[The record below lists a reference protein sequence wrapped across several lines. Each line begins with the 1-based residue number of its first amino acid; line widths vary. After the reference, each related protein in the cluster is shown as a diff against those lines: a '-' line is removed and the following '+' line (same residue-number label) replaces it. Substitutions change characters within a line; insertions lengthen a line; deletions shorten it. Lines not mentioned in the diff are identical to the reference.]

1 MIGYVE
7 SLFSNI
13 RRWLNRSEWG
23 IRLAGLSKST
33 ATESDPGLVMIQI
46 DGLSRTQLEAALKKG
61 KMPFLNRLLKQEG
74 YRLHT
79 HFPGVPTS
87 TPAIQGELFY
97 GVKRVVPAFS
107 YLDRQN
113 KKIMRMFESDAC
125 AHVEIILAQND
136 PGLLKGGSSYSN
148 IFSGGAEESHFCPG
162 TIGWSGLLKLSNPLF
177 LLHLIV
183 FHGWSLVR
191 IAGLGVLE
199 ILLAVVD
206 SIRGVIEKYDLWK
219 EIRFIPARVA
229 ICILLRELIVI
240 GIKMDVARGLPI
252 IHANFVGYDEQAH
265 RRGPTSQF
273 AHWTLKGIDDAIKR
287 ITQTAQ
293 RSPRREYDVWIYSDH
308 GQEDCIPYP
317 EENGRTLED
326 AVLSVFRQFGEFT
339 GSLQNPAKGI
349 QLHRSKWLGGS
360 FLERLSGNLVEF
372 KDPVEP
378 SEISVTAMGP
388 LGHIYGPQE
397 VTLANRDAL
406 ARKLAQEANIPMVMV
421 PAEDDQIKI
430 WTPDGEYHIPGDEET
445 LLGSHHPFLKEAA
458 EEWVQMCHHPDSGDF
473 VISGWR
479 LDGIPMTF
487 PIENGTHGGMGSEET
502 QGFAL
507 LPLAAPVPNSDN
519 SFIRPIDL
527 REGALAALEKKPLYR
542 MQRPLKPMPTGFPL
556 RVMTYNV
563 HSCIGMDGEISTRR
577 IARIIAQYDPDIVAL
592 QELDVGRSRTQQ
604 VDQAHEI
611 ARELEMEF
619 HFHPALQIEEELY
632 GDALL
637 SRYPMRLVRSGDLP
651 GPPHRPRLETRGA
664 LWVEIE
670 VDGHKVQIINTHLG
684 VRPVEQRYQIEA
696 LLGSQW
702 LSHPECRG
710 PVILCGD
717 FNSSPGHK
725 TCQRI
730 TQLLDDAQD
739 VLDNHVPQRTWFGRF
754 PVGRIDHIFV
764 AKEIQVQKCLVPRT
778 ALTRIGSDHL
788 PLIVDVVIPSATSSI
803 SS

>member
-1 MIGYVE
+1 MIGHVE
-7 SLFSNI
+7 RLFLNI
-13 RRWLNRSEWG
+13 RRWLSRSEWG
-23 IRLAGLSKST
+23 IRLAGLSKS
-33 ATESDPGLVMIQI
+33 AGTESDPGLVIIQI
-46 DGLSRTQLEAALKKG
+46 DGLSRTQLETALTKG
-61 KMPFLNRLLKQEG
+61 KMPFLNRLIKQEG
-74 YRLHT
+74 YQLHT

-107 YLDRQN
+107 FLDRQN

-125 AHVEIILAQND
+125 AHVENILAQHD
-136 PGLLKGGSSYSN
+136 PGLLEGGSSYSN
-148 IFSGGAEESHFCPG
+148 IFTGGAKESHFCPG
-162 TIGWSGLLKLSNPLF
+162 TIGWSGLLKFSNPFF
-177 LLHLIV
+177 LLYLTV
-183 FHGWSLVR
+183 FHGWSLIR
-191 IAGLGVLE
+191 MAGLLVLE
-199 ILLAVVD
+199 VILAVVD
-206 SIRGVIEKYDLWK
+206 SIRGMVEKYGLWK

-229 ICILLRELIVI
+229 ICILLRELIAI

-252 IHANFVGYDEQAH
+252 IHANFIGYDEQAH

-287 ITQTAQ
+287 IAQAAQ

-308 GQEDCIPYP
+308 GQEDCVPYP
-317 EENGRTLED
+317 VQNGRTLED

-339 GSLQNPAKGI
+339 GSLQYPAKGI

-388 LGHIYGPQE
+388 LGHIYSPQE

-421 PAEDDQIKI
+421 PVDSNHIKV
-430 WTPDGEYHIPGDEET
+430 WTPGGEYHIPGDEET
-445 LLGSHHPFLKEAA
+445 LLGSRHPFLKEAA

-479 LDGIPMTF
+479 LDDVPMTF

-507 LPLAAPVPNSDN
+507 LPLAAPVPNSEKR
-519 SFIRPIDL
+519 FIRPIDL
-527 REGALAALEKKPLYR
+527 REGALSALDKKPLIR
-542 MQRPLKPMPTGFPL
+542 TQRSLKATPAGLPL

-563 HSCIGMDGEISTRR
+563 HSCVGMDGKISTRR
-577 IARIIAQYDPDIVAL
+577 IAKIIAQYDPDIVAL
-592 QELDVGRSRTQQ
+592 QELDVGRSRTQE

-637 SRYPMRLVRSGDLP
+637 SRYPMRLVQSGALP
-651 GPPHRPRLETRGA
+651 GPPNRPDLETRGA
-664 LWVEIE
+664 LWAEID
-670 VDGHKVQIINTHLG
+670 VAGHKVQILNTHLG
-684 VRPVEQRYQIEA
+684 LRPVEQRYQIEG
-696 LLGSQW
+696 LMGSQW
-702 LSHPECRG
+702 LSHPKCHG

-717 FNSSPGHK
+717 FNANPSHK
-725 TCQRI
+725 TCRRI
-730 TQLLDDAQD
+730 TKILNDAQD
-739 VLDNHVPQRTWFGRF
+739 KLDDHVPQRTWFGRF

-764 AKEIQVQKCLVPRT
+764 AKEIDVHSCLVPRT
-778 ALTRIGSDHL
+778 AFTRVASDHL
-788 PLIVDVVIPSATSSI
+788 PLIVDLLIPI
-803 SS
+803 SEKV

>member
-1 MIGYVE
+1 MIGYAE
-7 SLFSNI
+7 RLFLKI
-13 RRWLNRSEWG
+13 RRGFSRSEWG
-23 IRLAGLSKST
+23 IRLAGLSKSRG
-33 ATESDPGLVMIQI
+33 TESDPGLMILQI
-46 DGLSRTQLEAALKKG
+46 DGLSRTQLEIALQKG
-61 KMPFLNRLLKQEG
+61 KMPYLNRLIQQEG
-74 YRLHT
+74 YRLHP

-107 YLDRQN
+107 FMDRQN

-125 AHVEIILAQND
+125 AHVEKILAQND
-136 PGLLKGGSSYSN
+136 PGLLEGGSSYSN
-148 IFSGGAEESHFCPG
+148 IFSGGAAESHFCPG
-162 TIGWSGLLKLSNPLF
+162 TIGWSGLMKLSNPLF

-183 FHGWSLVR
+183 FHGWSLIR
-191 IAGLGVLE
+191 LAGLGVVE
-199 ILLAVVD
+199 VVLAVTD
-206 SIRGVIEKYDLWK
+206 SIRGVIQKHDLWK
-219 EIRFIPARVA
+219 EIKFIPARVA

-240 GIKMDVARGLPI
+240 GIKMDVSRGLPI

-287 ITQTAQ
+287 ITQAAQ
-293 RSPRREYDVWIYSDH
+293 RSTRREYDVWIYSDH
-308 GQEDCIPYP
+308 GQEECVPYLKI
-317 EENGRTLED
+317 NGRTLED

-339 GSLQNPAKGI
+339 GSLLNPAKGI

-360 FLERLSGNLVEF
+360 FLERLSGNLVKF

-397 VTLANRDAL
+397 VTMANRDTL

-421 PAEDDQIKI
+421 PAKDGHIKI

-479 LDGIPMTF
+479 LDGVPMTF
-487 PIENGTHGGMGSEET
+487 PIENGTHGGMGPEET

-507 LPLAAPVPNSDN
+507 LPLAAPVPISEKG
-519 SFIRPIDL
+519 FIRPIDL
-527 REGALAALEKKPLYR
+527 REGALAALEKKPLVR
-542 MQRPLKPMPTGFPL
+542 IQRPLKPTPTGFPL

-563 HSCIGMDGEISTRR
+563 HSCIGMDGKISTHR
-577 IARIIAQYDPDIVAL
+577 IARIIAQYDPDVVAL

-611 ARELEMEF
+611 AHELEMEF

-651 GPPHRPRLETRGA
+651 GPPRRPRLETRGA
-664 LWVEIE
+664 LWVEID
-670 VDGHKVQIINTHLG
+670 VDDHKVQIINTHLG

-696 LLGSQW
+696 LMGSQW

-710 PVILCGD
+710 SVILCGD
-717 FNSSPGHK
+717 FNANPSHK
-725 TCQRI
+725 TCRRI
-730 TQLLDDAQD
+730 TRLLNDAQD
-739 VLDNHVPQRTWFGRF
+739 KLDNHVPQRTWFGRF

-764 AKEIQVQKCLVPRT
+764 AKEIQVQSCLVPRT
-778 ALTRIGSDHL
+778 SLTRIASDHL
-788 PLIVDVVIPSATSSI
+788 PLIVDVVIPSDTSSI
-803 SS
+803 SP

>member
-1 MIGYVE
+1 VE
-7 SLFSNI
+7 RLLSNI
-13 RRWLNRSEWG
+13 RRWLSRSERG
-23 IRLAGLSKST
+23 IRLAGLSKSPGT
-33 ATESDPGLVMIQI
+33 GSEPGLIMIQI
-46 DGLSRTQLEAALKKG
+46 DGLSRTQLEVALKKG
-61 KMPFLNRLLKQEG
+61 KMPFLNRLSKQEG

-79 HFPGVPTS
+79 HFPGIPTS

-97 GVKRVVPAFS
+97 GVKRIVPAFS
-107 YLDRQN
+107 FLDRQN

-125 AHVEIILAQND
+125 AHVEKILTQSD
-136 PGLLKGGSSYSN
+136 SGLLKGGSAYSN
-148 IFSGGAEESHFCPG
+148 LFTGGAEESHFCPG

-183 FHGWSLVR
+183 FHGWSLIR
-191 IAGLGVLE
+191 MAGLLLLE
-199 ILLAVVD
+199 VILAVVD
-206 SIRGVIEKYDLWK
+206 SIRGVIEKHDLWK
-219 EIRFIPARVA
+219 EIRFVPARVA

-287 ITQTAQ
+287 ITQASQ
-293 RSPRREYDVWIYSDH
+293 RSPQREYDVWIYSDH
-308 GQEDCIPYP
+308 GQEDC
-317 EENGRTLED
+317 T
-326 AVLSVFRQFGEFT
+326 FT
-339 GSLQNPAKGI
+339 GSLQSPAKGI

-360 FLERLSGNLVEF
+360 FLERLSGNLMAF

-378 SEISVTAMGP
+378 SEITVTAMGP
-388 LGHIYGPQE
+388 LGHIYCPEE
-397 VTLANRDAL
+397 VKLANRDAL

-421 PAEDDQIKI
+421 PMDGDHIKI
-430 WTPDGEYHIPGDEET
+430 WTPDGEYNIPGDEET

-479 LDGIPMTF
+479 VDGVPVTF

-502 QGFAL
+502 RGFAL
-507 LPLAAPVPNSDN
+507 LPLAAPVPTSEK

-527 REGALAALEKKPLYR
+527 REGALATLKRKPLAR
-542 MQRPLKPMPTGFPL
+542 THRPLKPTPTGFPL

-577 IARIIAQYDPDIVAL
+577 IARIIAQYDPDVVAL
-592 QELDVGRSRTQQ
+592 QELDVGRGRTQE

-632 GDALL
+632 GDAVL
-637 SRYPMRLVRSGDLP
+637 SRYPIRLIRSGALS
-651 GPPHRPRLETRGA
+651 GPPNRPDLETRGA
-664 LWVEIE
+664 LWVEID
-670 VDGHKVQIINTHLG
+670 VDGHKAQIINTHLG
-684 VRPVEQRYQIEA
+684 VRPVEQRFQIET
-696 LLGSQW
+696 LMGSQW
-702 LSHPECRG
+702 LSHPECHG

-717 FNSSPGHK
+717 FNANPSHK
-725 TCQRI
+725 TCRRI
-730 TQLLDDAQD
+730 TQMLNDAQD
-739 VLDNHVPQRTWFGRF
+739 KLDNHVPQRTWFGRF

-764 AKEIQVQKCLVPRT
+764 AKEIQVQACLVPRT
-778 ALTRIGSDHL
+778 TLTRIGSDHL
-788 PLIVDVVIPSATSSI
+788 PLIVDVVIPFQK
-803 SS
+803 

>member
-1 MIGYVE
+1 MIGHVE
-7 SLFSNI
+7 RLLSNI
-13 RRWLNRSEWG
+13 RRWLSRSERG
-23 IRLAGLSKST
+23 IRLAGLSKSPGT
-33 ATESDPGLVMIQI
+33 GSEPGLIMIQI
-46 DGLSRTQLEAALKKG
+46 DGLSRTQLEVALKKG
-61 KMPFLNRLLKQEG
+61 KMPFLNRLSKQEG

-79 HFPGVPTS
+79 HFPGIPTS

-97 GVKRVVPAFS
+97 GVKRIVPAFS
-107 YLDRQN
+107 FLDRQN

-125 AHVEIILAQND
+125 AHVEKILTQSD
-136 PGLLKGGSSYSN
+136 SGLLKGGSAYSN
-148 IFSGGAEESHFCPG
+148 LFTGGAEESHFCPG

-183 FHGWSLVR
+183 FHGWSLIR
-191 IAGLGVLE
+191 MAGLLLLE
-199 ILLAVVD
+199 VILAVVD
-206 SIRGVIEKYDLWK
+206 SIRGVIEKHDLWK
-219 EIRFIPARVA
+219 EIRFVPARVA

-287 ITQTAQ
+287 ITQASQ
-293 RSPRREYDVWIYSDH
+293 RSPQREYDVWIYSDH
-308 GQEDCIPYP
+308 GQEDCTPYSI
-317 EENGRTLED
+317 ENGRTLEN

-339 GSLQNPAKGI
+339 GSLQSPAKGI

-360 FLERLSGNLVEF
+360 FLERLSGNLMAF

-378 SEISVTAMGP
+378 SEITVTAMGP
-388 LGHIYGPQE
+388 LGHIYCPEE
-397 VTLANRDAL
+397 VKLANRDAL

-421 PAEDDQIKI
+421 PMDGDHIKI
-430 WTPDGEYHIPGDEET
+430 WTPDGEYNIPGDEET

-479 LDGIPMTF
+479 VDGVPVTF

-502 QGFAL
+502 RGFAL
-507 LPLAAPVPNSDN
+507 LPLAAPVPTSEK

-527 REGALAALEKKPLYR
+527 REGALATLKRKPLAR
-542 MQRPLKPMPTGFPL
+542 THRPLKPTPTGFPL

-577 IARIIAQYDPDIVAL
+577 IARIIAQYDPDVVAL
-592 QELDVGRSRTQQ
+592 QELDVGRGRTQE

-632 GDALL
+632 GDAVL
-637 SRYPMRLVRSGDLP
+637 SRYPIRLIRSGALS
-651 GPPHRPRLETRGA
+651 GPPNRPDLETRGA
-664 LWVEIE
+664 LWVEID
-670 VDGHKVQIINTHLG
+670 VDGHKAQIINTHLG
-684 VRPVEQRYQIEA
+684 VRPVEQRFQIET
-696 LLGSQW
+696 LMGSKW
-702 LSHPECRG
+702 LSHPECHG

-717 FNSSPGHK
+717 FNANPSHK
-725 TCQRI
+725 TCRRI
-730 TQLLDDAQD
+730 TQMLNDAQD
-739 VLDNHVPQRTWFGRF
+739 KLDNHVPQRTWFGRF

-764 AKEIQVQKCLVPRT
+764 AKEIQVQACLVPRT
-778 ALTRIGSDHL
+778 TLTRIGSDHL
-788 PLIVDVVIPSATSSI
+788 PLIVDVVIPFQK
-803 SS
+803 

>member
-1 MIGYVE
+1 MIGHVE
-7 SLFSNI
+7 RLFLNI
-13 RRWLNRSEWG
+13 RRWLSRSEWG

-33 ATESDPGLVMIQI
+33 GTESDPGLVIIQI
-46 DGLSRTQLEAALKKG
+46 DGLSRTQLETALKNG
-61 KMPFLNRLLKQEG
+61 KMPFLNRLIQQEG

-107 YLDRQN
+107 FLDRQN
-113 KKIMRMFESDAC
+113 NKIMRMFESDAC
-125 AHVEIILAQND
+125 AHVEKILAQSD
-136 PGLLKGGSSYSN
+136 PGLLEGGSSYSN
-148 IFSGGAEESHFCPG
+148 LFSGGAEESHFCPG
-162 TIGWSGLLKLSNPLF
+162 TIGWGSFLKLSNPLF

-183 FHGWSLVR
+183 FHGWSLIR
-191 IAGLGVLE
+191 MAGLVVLE
-199 ILLAVVD
+199 VVLAVID

-219 EIRFIPARVA
+219 EFKFIPGRVA

-252 IHANFVGYDEQAH
+252 IHANFLGYDEQAH

-287 ITQTAQ
+287 ITQAAQ
-293 RSPRREYDVWIYSDH
+293 RSSRREYDVWIYSDH
-308 GQEDCIPYP
+308 GQEDCVPYP
-317 EENGRTLED
+317 KENGRTLEE
-326 AVLSVFRQFGEFT
+326 AVMSVFRQFGEFT
-339 GSLQNPAKGI
+339 GSLQNPSKGI

-397 VTLANRDAL
+397 VTLTNRDAL

-421 PAEDDQIKI
+421 PTNGNHIKV
-430 WTPDGEYHIPGDEET
+430 WTPDGEYTIPGDEER
-445 LLGSHHPFLKEAA
+445 LLGSHHPFLKEVT

-479 LDGIPMTF
+479 LDGAPVTF

-502 QGFAL
+502 RGFAL
-507 LPLAAPVPNSDN
+507 LPLAAPVTHSEK

-527 REGALAALEKKPLYR
+527 REGALAILEKKPLVR
-542 MQRPLKPMPTGFPL
+542 IQRPLKPAPAGLPL

-563 HSCIGMDGEISTRR
+563 HSCVGMDGKISTRR
-577 IARIIAQYDPDIVAL
+577 IAKIIAQYDPDIVAL
-592 QELDVGRSRTQQ
+592 QELDVGRSRTQA

-619 HFHPALQIEEELY
+619 HFHPALQIQEELY

-651 GPPHRPRLETRGA
+651 GPPNRPRLETRGA
-664 LWVEIE
+664 LWVEID
-670 VDGHKVQIINTHLG
+670 VDGHKVQILNTHIG

-717 FNSSPGHK
+717 FNANPNHK
-725 TCQRI
+725 TCRRI
-730 TQLLDDAQD
+730 TQILNDAQD
-739 VLDNHVPQRTWFGRF
+739 KLDNHTPQRTWFGRL

-764 AKEIQVQKCLVPRT
+764 AKEIEVQACLVPRT
-778 ALTRIGSDHL
+778 TLTRIGSDHL
-788 PLIVDVVIPSATSSI
+788 PLIVDLLIPAS
-803 SS
+803 

>member
-1 MIGYVE
+1 MIGRVE
-7 SLFSNI
+7 RLFTNI
-13 RRWLNRSEWG
+13 FRWLSRSEWG
-23 IRLAGLSKST
+23 IRLAGLSKSSG
-33 ATESDPGLVMIQI
+33 TESDPGLVIIQI
-46 DGLSRTQLEAALKKG
+46 DGLSRTQLEAALQMG
-61 KMPFLNRLLKQEG
+61 KMPFLDHLIQQEG
-74 YRLHT
+74 YRLHS

-107 YLDRQN
+107 FLDRRN
-113 KKIMRMFESDAC
+113 NKIMRMFESDAC
-125 AHVEIILAQND
+125 AQVEKILVRND
-136 PGLLKGGSSYSN
+136 PGLLEGGSSYSN
-148 IFSGGAEESHFCPG
+148 IFTGGAEESHFCPG
-162 TIGWSGLLKLSNPLF
+162 TIGWSGLLKLSNPIF
-177 LLHLIV
+177 LLYLII
-183 FHGWSLVR
+183 FHGWSLIR
-191 IAGLGVLE
+191 MGGLLVLE
-199 ILLAVVD
+199 VILAIVD
-206 SIRGVIEKYDLWK
+206 SIRGAIKKYDLWK
-219 EIRFIPARVA
+219 EVRFIPARVA

-240 GIKMDVARGLPI
+240 GIKMDAVRGLPI

-265 RRGPTSQF
+265 RRGPSSKF

-287 ITQTAQ
+287 ITQAAQ

-308 GQEDCIPYP
+308 GQEDCIPYLK
-317 EENGRTLED
+317 ENGRTLED
-326 AVLSVFRQFGEFT
+326 AVLSVFQQFGEFT
-339 GSLQNPAKGI
+339 GSLQNPVKGI

-360 FLERLSGNLVEF
+360 FLERLSGNLMEF

-406 ARKLAQEANIPMVMV
+406 ARKLAQEANIPMVMI
-421 PAEDDQIKI
+421 PTDGDHIKI
-430 WTPDGEYHIPGDEET
+430 WTPKGQYQIPGDEEI

-458 EEWVQMCHHPDSGDF
+458 KECVHMCHHPDSGDF

-502 QGFAL
+502 HGFAL
-507 LPLAAPVPNSDN
+507 LPLAAPVANIENGFLRPN
-519 SFIRPIDL
+519 DL
-527 REGALAALEKKPLYR
+527 REGALASLEKKPLVRVHY
-542 MQRPLKPMPTGFPL
+542 PLKPTPTGFPL

-563 HSCIGMDGEISTRR
+563 HSCVGMDGKISTRR
-577 IARIIAQYDPDIVAL
+577 IAKIIAQYDPDIVAL
-592 QELDVGRSRTQQ
+592 QELDVGRSRTWE

-611 ARELEMEF
+611 ARELKMEF

-637 SRYPMRLVRSGDLP
+637 SRYPLRLIRSGELP
-651 GPPHRPRLETRGA
+651 GPPNRPDLETRGA
-664 LWVEIE
+664 LWVEVN
-670 VDGHKVQIINTHLG
+670 VDGHKIQILNTHLG
-684 VRPVEQRYQIEA
+684 LRTSEQRHQVEA

-717 FNSSPGHK
+717 FNATPRHK
-725 TCQRI
+725 TCRRI
-730 TQLLDDAQD
+730 TRILNDAQD
-739 VLDNHVPQRTWFGRF
+739 KLDNHIPQRTWFGRF

-764 AKEIQVQKCLVPRT
+764 AKEIEVHSCLIPRT
-778 ALTRIGSDHL
+778 ALTRVASDHL
-788 PLIVDVVIPSATSSI
+788 PLIVDLLIPVP
-803 SS
+803 